1 MKVIIILLLLLLS
14 LFISALFF
22 DASPW
27 HEMRKNEV
35 FTLLLHIKKSFLSHL
50 TISLM
55 LSLTHSLMPSFVKVT
70 SPRRYR
76 LNWSTNEFS
85 Y

>member
-55 LSLTHSLMPSFVKVT
+55 PSFVKVT